1 MSDRSGR
8 PAPLVFGQPLMP
20 RPEDLLR
27 LLDPVFHSAHL
38 TNGGALHAR
47 FEVEL
52 SRLLGGTACLVSSG
66 TMALMMALRLGGL
79 RPGGEVITPP
89 LSFAASVQA
98 IDWCGLRPV
107 FADVEP
113 AYGTLCPKA
122 VEAAIT
128 PRTVAI
134 LAVHFQGIACDVAA
148 LEDIARRHG
157 LWLVFDAA
165 QAPDVQIAGENI
177 CLRGDATAMSLHATK
192 LLNTAEGGAVVLRD
206 PAQAAALARMR
217 NFGLEEGRMTGP
229 GINGKMSELHAAFG
243 LSVLPHV
250 AGEIA
255 ARAQLR
261 RWYDAGFAGVTGLSL
276 LRPRPGSSESHLY
289 YTLILPPEQRAAA
302 IAALK
307 ADDILPR
314 APFGLLCGP
323 RTRFESAILHT
334 SRDHPIAPALA
345 ERYLSV
351 PLHSD
356 MGRAGVERVV
366 QGVMRGIS

>member
-1 MSDRSGR
+1 MSDRSDR

-20 RPEDLLR
+20 HQDDFLR
-27 LLDPVFHSAHL
+27 LLDPVFHCARL

-47 FEVEL
+47 FEAEL
-52 SRLLGGTACLVSSG
+52 SRLVGGTACLVSSG
-66 TMALMMALRLGGL
+66 TMALMMALRLGEL
-79 RPGGEVITPP
+79 RSGGEVITPP

-113 AYGTLCPKA
+113 TFGTLCPKA

-148 LEDIARRHG
+148 LEDLARRHG

-165 QAPDVQIAGENI
+165 QAPDVQIAGENL
-177 CLRGDATAMSLHATK
+177 CLRGDATALSLHATK

-206 PAQAAALARMR
+206 PAHAAALARMR
-217 NFGLEEGRMTGP
+217 NFGLEDGRMTGP

-243 LSVLPHV
+243 LAVLPRV

-261 RWYDAGFAGVTGLSL
+261 REYDAGFADVPGLDV

-289 YTLILPPEQRAAA
+289 YTLLLPPERRATV

-307 ADDILPR
+307 ADAILPR
-314 APFGLLCGP
+314 TPFPLLCGP
-323 RTRFESAILHT
+323 GTHYETAILHT
-334 SRDHPIAPALA
+334 SREALIAPALA
-345 ERYLSV
+345 ERYLSL

-356 MGRAGVERVV
+356 MGRAGVVRVV
-366 QGVMRGIS
+366 QAVMRGMS